1 MQILLDDS
9 RRFAEKASQMGV
21 SVRLDIWDEMI
32 HVWHAYSRFVPEARN
47 AIAAI
52 GEFLRLHWKS

>member
-1 MQILLDDS
+1 
-9 RRFAEKASQMGV
+9 MGV

-32 HVWHAYSRFVPEARN
+32 HVWHAYSRFVPEARK

-52 GEFLRLHWKS
+52 GAFLKATWGPSR